1 MNTGDENYSEVSS
14 QNLSQ
19 DLNFQTPV
27 KKNCNPA
34 NSNNT
39 GSTKS
44 NSISYSQAE
53 LMTTDN

>member
-1 MNTGDENYSEVSS
+1 MNTGDENYSVVSS

-27 KKNCNPA
+27 KMNCNPGT
-34 NSNNT
+34 NNT
-39 GSTKS
+39 ESTKS